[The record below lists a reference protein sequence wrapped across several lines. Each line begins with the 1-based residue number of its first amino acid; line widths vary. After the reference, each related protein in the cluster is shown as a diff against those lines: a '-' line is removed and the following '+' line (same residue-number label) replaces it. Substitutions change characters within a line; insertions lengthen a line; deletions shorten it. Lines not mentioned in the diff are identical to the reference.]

1 MDTLTS
7 IPILP
12 YFKTL
17 YEREKEAIKEALYIT
32 DSNVSESAS
41 LLGVS
46 RAGLYYKLKDHSLS
60 SLMPRRMQ
68 NAEKEQNCY

>member
-1 MDTLTS
+1 LDTLTS

-17 YEREKEAIKEALYIT
+17 YERERDAIKEALNIT
-32 DSNVSESAS
+32 DNRVSESAR

-46 RAGLYYKLKDHSLS
+46 RAGLYYKIKEHSLTS
-60 SLMPRRMQ
+60 MMPRRQ
-68 NAEKEQNCY
+68 RNDHDSNTL

>member
-17 YEREKEAIKEALYIT
+17 YERERDAIEEALFIT
-32 DSNVSESAS
+32 DNNVSESAS

-60 SLMPRRMQ
+60 SLMPRRQ
-68 NAEKEQNCY
+68 RDERNSDTL